1 VKKSPA
7 ELWAVIDASFADVVG
22 LCREAR
28 AAEQVLARK
37 NREIDIAQGHLNPN
51 EDAPEAVPQERVPP
65 ALAKDNGI
73 DQINKLAADLAFQKK
88 YPNGADLVVLKAKV
102 RDRLNLL
109 KNALASTY
117 AEEETHAILFPIVVY
132 FDELVRFV
140 SRDVAVRWETLQGE
154 IYNTES
160 GGEEFY
166 KYLEQIKTP
175 ALAIEVYY
183 YCLHDGFE
191 GMHADDPA
199 RIENYKKQLEA
210 RLQIVPVAA
219 EPPRAEAPPPELVKF
234 PVLYYVAAVGA
245 IAGLYFVLRLLG
257 ASY

>member
-1 VKKSPA
+1 MKKSPS
-7 ELWAVIDASFADVVG
+7 ELWAVIDAAFTEVVG

-37 NREIDIAQGHLNPN
+37 NREIDVAQGRLNPD
-51 EDAPEAVPQERVPP
+51 EDIPDAVPQERVHPR
-65 ALAKDNGI
+65 LASI
-73 DQINKLAADLAFQKK
+73 DDLAEDLAFQKK

-117 AEEETHAILFPIVVY
+117 GEEDTHAILFPIVVY

-140 SRDVAVRWETLQGE
+140 SRDVAIRWETLQGE

-166 KYLEQIKTP
+166 KYLEQIKSP

-191 GMHADDPA
+191 GMHAEDPA
-199 RIENYKKQLEA
+199 RIEDYKKQLEA
-210 RLQIVPVAA
+210 RMQIVAAPV
-219 EPPRAEAPPPELVKF
+219 EPPRAEQPPPELVKF
-234 PVLYYVAAVGA
+234 PIFYYIAAVGA